1 MAPLR
6 PTQPLAV
13 RSFAVSAIGL
23 ALCVALASARLRGLL
38 LNSTLLAAGTLVVS
52 LPLGTLLAV
61 AVVKTSMPGRRLV
74 EGLLGA
80 LLFIPLYVHAAAWQA
95 ALGHGGWLVTGK
107 GATIWFTGWTAS
119 IWVHGFA
126 AIPWVVLF
134 VAAALRSVRPELE
147 EESLQDASSWQV
159 LKGVSLRGAL
169 SGIIAAA
176 LWVAVI
182 CFGEIAVTDLF
193 QVRTFAE
200 EIYTAANL
208 GVLASS
214 TGMAG
219 MVLEDVPQLANGDLW
234 VGTGVVVALVL
245 AALAAVWSWLPAT
258 DAVSTSAEWVWE
270 LRSGRW
276 GVALA
281 TGFVIVG
288 MVGVPAASLLSK
300 AGATTEQVDN
310 EIVRGWS
317 AGKSGKMVVGSFWEH
332 RREWGWSL
340 AIGSVAVVAA
350 TLVGGVL
357 AWALRKGSLPML
369 PITLLLALGLSV
381 PGPLLAVW
389 LIGILNHPDDSMLW
403 PLTWCYNHTILA
415 PTLVQFFRA
424 LPLATLLMWSQF
436 ASVSQD
442 VLDSAASEG
451 AGWWRQLLAIVLP
464 LRWAAVV
471 AAAGMAM
478 IVAVGDL
485 TATLLVA
492 PPGVSTLPMRIFGLL
507 HYGSEDRVSALC
519 LALAL
524 AVGVVAIFVGLV
536 FRANARQS
544 RSVGAD

>member
-1 MAPLR
+1 MVLLR
-6 PTQPLAV
+6 STQPLAV
-13 RSFAVSAIGL
+13 RSFAVSALGL

-38 LNSTLLAAGTLVVS
+38 LNSTLLATGALAVG
-52 LPLGTLLAV
+52 LPVGTLLAV
-61 AVVKTSMPGRRLV
+61 AVVKTSMPGRRLI

-80 LLFIPLYVHAAAWQA
+80 LLFIPLYVHAGAWQA
-95 ALGHGGWLVTGK
+95 ALGHGGWLVAGK
-107 GATIWFTGWTAS
+107 DAAIWFTGWTAS

-134 VAAALRSVRPELE
+134 VAAALRSIRPELE

-159 LKGVSLRGAL
+159 LTRVSLRGAL

-176 LWVAVI
+176 LWVVVV

-200 EIYTAANL
+200 EIYSAANL
-208 GVLASS
+208 GVLANSAS
-214 TGMAG
+214 MGD

-234 VGTGVVVALVL
+234 VGTGIVVALVL
-245 AALAAVWSWLPAT
+245 ATLAAVWSWLPAT

-276 GVALA
+276 GVVLV
-281 TGFVIVG
+281 TGLVIVG
-288 MVGVPAASLLSK
+288 ILGVPAASLLSK

-317 AGKSGKMVVGSFWEH
+317 ASKSGRMVVGSFWEH

-340 AIGSVAVVAA
+340 AIGSAAVVAA

-357 AWALRKGSLPML
+357 AWALRKGSLPTL
-369 PITLLLALGLSV
+369 PIALLLALGLSV

-389 LIGILNHPDDSMLW
+389 LIGILNQPDDSMLW
-403 PLTWCYNHTILA
+403 PLSWCYNHTILA

-478 IVAVGDL
+478 IVAIGDL

-524 AVGVVAIFVGLV
+524 AVGVVAVFVGLI

-544 RSVGAD
+544 RSAGAD